1 MLNVFSYLLI
11 VLAIAF
17 PHYYLLIIFG
27 QLIHG
32 VTNAIQW
39 SIPPLFAVLWF
50 PNHEVAI
57 AIAANFIGAA
67 FGAAIGFAVPPLVL
81 TEPPGILYPEI
92 YFNLTEDQMQIP
104 ILALKYWK
112 TEDRFLLLTLFGGLL
127 GLTALLLLFFC
138 KFLTDLPAKP
148 PTLAQT
154 LRRQSTP
161 EDFKTFNKENLQEYF
176 ALLKAL
182 FTDKTVVLL
191 LLVYSI
197 VHRAVELEITLMGE
211 LIRAVFASFNI
222 AAPPNIITS
231 YIMVLLPILGVFG
244 SYISGKLLD
253 KFKKFRKQTIVGA
266 GMTFLSTVG
275 IALSYYFENF
285 PGLCV
290 FNGGLGFSMQICI
303 ISLLAVVTRHSY
315 PINEA
320 FVSIW
325 IAGFESFVLIVIA
338 ELGRL
343 FIDKINNM
351 SVFILMSALLFM
363 SFVLAIITKPQDR
376 RLDAEREVLQNAP
389 PTSRNPT

>member
-1 MLNVFSYLLI
+1 MGIRSIVLVESFRLTFSYLLI

-27 QLIHG
+27 QLIHR

-50 PNHEVAI
+50 PNHEI
-57 AIAANFIGAA
+57 AIAVAANFTGAA

-127 GLTALLLLFFC
+127 GLTALLSLFFC

-148 PTLAQT
+148 PTIAQT

-161 EDFKTFNKENLQEYF
+161 KDFKTFNEENLQEYF

-191 LLVYSI
+191 LLVYII

-222 AAPPNIITS
+222 AAPSNIITS

-244 SYISGKLLD
+244 SYTSGKLLD
-253 KFKKFRKQTIVGA
+253 KFKKFRKQTVVWSRNDVFIYCWNCVKLL
-266 GMTFLSTVG
+266 LSN
-275 IALSYYFENF
+275 L

-315 PINEA
+315 PINEV

-325 IAGFESFVLIVIA
+325 IAGFESFVLTVIA

-343 FIDKINNM
+343 FIDKIDNM
-351 SVFILMSALLFM
+351 S
-363 SFVLAIITKPQDR
+363 
-376 RLDAEREVLQNAP
+376 
-389 PTSRNPT
+389 